1 MAKKKKKAPKAATAS
16 KGKAPKDSGAAMSAG
31 ASIFAPA
38 ALKLASSASKVV
50 KFTCSSAICLV
61 SIQLG
66 LQKATFV
73 SNGQMLLPSGFHQL
87 TVQVQGPSGAP
98 FTLTA
103 TGAQMQPLA
112 GTASL
117 AGLIPITV

>member
-1 MAKKKKKAPKAATAS
+1 MAKKKTAPQAAPKAKTVKAS
-16 KGKAPKDSGAAMSAG
+16 KAAKSA
-31 ASIFAPA
+31 SVSLFAPA

-73 SNGQMLLPSGFHQL
+73 STGQMLLPPGFHQL
-87 TVQVQGPSGAP
+87 TVQVQGPTGAP
-98 FTLTA
+98 FTLIA

-117 AGLIPITV
+117 AGLIPVTV